1 MFRSK
6 DQHEICFV
14 GDEGFADLS
23 QVDPNGDK
31 LLQEAMEADKSNEW
45 YEKKKKSKEAA
56 KWNKRLLKIICI
68 NVFHCFSFELLVHV
82 SNSMGGEGNIIVDVT
97 SSKSDCF

>member
-1 MFRSK
+1 MCNFYNTTLQFLSK

-56 KWNKRLLKIICI
+56 K
-68 NVFHCFSFELLVHV
+68 
-82 SNSMGGEGNIIVDVT
+82 
-97 SSKSDCF
+97 